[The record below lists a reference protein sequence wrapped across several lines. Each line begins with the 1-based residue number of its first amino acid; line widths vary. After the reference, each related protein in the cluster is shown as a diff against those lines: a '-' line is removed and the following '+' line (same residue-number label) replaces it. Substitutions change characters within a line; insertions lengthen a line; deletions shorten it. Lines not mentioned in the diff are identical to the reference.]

1 MLESRNDGFQRSMSV
16 LVVDRVLELPGA
28 VLVLTGQERLRRSM
42 WLMERAKCAEHAEW
56 RQRATGREAIGEP

>member
-1 MLESRNDGFQRSMSV
+1 MSV
-16 LVVDRVLELPGA
+16 LVVDRVLELLGA

-42 WLMERAKCAEHAEW
+42 WLMARAKCAEHAEW